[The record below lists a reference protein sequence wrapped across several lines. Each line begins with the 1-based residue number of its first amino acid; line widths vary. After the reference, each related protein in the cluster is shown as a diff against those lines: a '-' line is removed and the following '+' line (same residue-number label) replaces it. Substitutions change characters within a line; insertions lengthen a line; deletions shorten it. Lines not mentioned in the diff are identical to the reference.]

1 MSGLAVDTERCI
13 GCARCVRACAFG
25 GIEVRDRLA
34 RTTDAC
40 TLCGACVEACPTG
53 ALAVERDVA
62 GAAAGRLDARGL
74 ACFRDIWVVAQRD
87 AAGAVL
93 PVAFELIAKAR
104 ELASARGCRVV
115 AVLAEGAREP
125 SCAGTLLAAGA
136 DAVLR
141 CRDGR
146 LAEQD
151 AEALASWLVAL
162 ARDCRPEVVLFGAT
176 ALGREV
182 APRTAVQLGSGLTAD
197 CTALSIDP
205 ATGLLQQTRPAFG
218 GNLMATIECPAHRPQ
233 MATVRPGVFAG
244 LVAAGEGAP
253 GCVGASASGRAPVPA
268 AGAVPTAGTPCGAG
282 GPHGTP
288 RGAAPA
294 SGHVEDVALDAAVA
308 PRVRVIDR
316 AATAGGPSIAQAK
329 RLIVVGRGIGGKKNL
344 PLMEHLADLLGAELG
359 CTRPL
364 VEAGWL
370 DYAHQVGQTGAA
382 VAPELMLSLGVSGAI
397 QHLAGIEG
405 ARAVIAVNEDASA
418 PIFGAARYRV
428 VADCVELA
436 RELVRRLEARR

>member
-1 MSGLAVDTERCI
+1 MSGLAVDTERCV

-34 RTTDAC
+34 RPTDAC
-40 TLCGACVEACPTG
+40 TLCGACVEACPTA
-53 ALAVERDVA
+53 ALAVGRDVA
-62 GAAAGRLDARGL
+62 GAAPGRLDAQGL
-74 ACFRDIWVVAQRD
+74 AGFRDIWVVAQRD

-93 PVAFELIAKAR
+93 PVTFELVAKAR
-104 ELASARGCRVV
+104 ELAAARGCRVV
-115 AVLAEGAREP
+115 AVLAEGAQGP
-125 SCAGTLLAAGA
+125 SCAKALLAAGA

-151 AEALASWLVAL
+151 AEVLASLLVAL
-162 ARDCRPEVVLFGAT
+162 ARDRRPEVVLFGAT

-182 APRTAVQLGSGLTAD
+182 APRAAVQLASGLTAD

-205 ATGLLQQTRPAFG
+205 VTDLLQQTRPAFG

-244 LVAAGEGAP
+244 
-253 GCVGASASGRAPVPA
+253 
-268 AGAVPTAGTPCGAG
+268 
-282 GPHGTP
+282 PHDAGTP

-294 SGHVEDVALDAAVA
+294 SGPVEDVVLDAAVA
-308 PRVRVIDR
+308 PRVRVIER
-316 AATAGGPSIAQAK
+316 VAAAGGPSIAQAK
-329 RLIVVGRGIGGKKNL
+329 RLVVVGRGIGGKKNL
-344 PLMEHLADLLGAELG
+344 PLMEHLAYLLGAELG

-370 DYAHQVGQTGAA
+370 DYAHQVGQTGVA
-382 VAPELMLSLGVSGAI
+382 VAPELMLSLGVSGAV
-397 QHLAGIEG
+397 QHLAGIGG
-405 ARAVIAVNEDASA
+405 ARTVIAVNEDPSA

-428 VADCVELA
+428 VADCMELT

>member
-1 MSGLAVDTERCI
+1 MSGLAVDTERCV

-34 RTTDAC
+34 RPTDAC

-53 ALAVERDVA
+53 ALAVERDVT
-62 GAAAGRLDARGL
+62 GAAPGRLDARGL
-74 ACFRDIWVVAQRD
+74 AGFRDIWVVAQRD

-104 ELASARGCRVV
+104 ELAAARGCRVV
-115 AVLAEGAREP
+115 AVLAEGAQGP
-125 SCAGTLLAAGA
+125 SCAGMLLAAGA
-136 DAVLR
+136 DVVLR
-141 CRDGR
+141 CRDSR

-151 AEALASWLVAL
+151 AEVLASWLVAL
-162 ARDCRPEVVLFGAT
+162 ARDRRPEAVLFGAT

-182 APRTAVQLGSGLTAD
+182 APRAAVQLASGLTAD

-244 LVAAGEGAP
+244 
-253 GCVGASASGRAPVPA
+253 
-268 AGAVPTAGTPCGAG
+268 
-282 GPHGTP
+282 PHEAGTP
-288 RGAAPA
+288 RGVAPA
-294 SGHVEDVALDAAVA
+294 SGPVEDVALDAAAA
-308 PRVRVIDR
+308 PRVRVIER
-316 AATAGGPSIAQAK
+316 VATAGGPSIAQAK
-329 RLIVVGRGIGGKKNL
+329 RLVVVGRGIGGKKNL

-397 QHLAGIEG
+397 QHLAGIGG
-405 ARAVIAVNEDASA
+405 ARTVIAVNEDASA

-436 RELVRRLEARR
+436 RELVRRLEACR